1 MKTFN
6 NFSIYQYN
14 EQTKP
19 NQIKMATT
27 LSIPSIPT
35 FIVKYIATFLKTHN
49 GIYDVEILISLFKA
63 FTGFENDD
71 LYTLYYKENVW
82 QYLSDIMYDA
92 LDERY
97 AYDLSNREHPYNL
110 SPLDIAWVYEMT
122 FADHYS
128 QSISNNYNLK
138 EFDDITNLLEETPL
152 YDNETIMGVVGN
164 HINIKYMKFI
174 TLLEKALMQNR
185 GELLR
190 FIYENTYSPIMAFY
204 LYTKHNHVDY
214 RTEENSLANDEG
226 LLDLLISQ
234 GGYQKELLSL
244 AITGLFNNDHIYVKK
259 YSKTQKLEKHG
270 VMPNPAVV
278 NDILSKFPN
287 IRNELIPNYMKHTI
301 EMDTE
306 TGEWS
311 EEELD
316 ELLPLDI
323 WQQYKNTF
331 EERVILNSGTSLRYA
346 HVQNIRYNQMEDLYK
361 ESSKH
366 FYDNKYDKHIM
377 TIPKNEFIGK
387 LLTLT

>member
-1 MKTFN
+1 MKTFVEIILFIN
-6 NFSIYQYN
+6 TTS
-14 EQTKP
+14 KP

-27 LSIPSIPT
+27 LSLPRIPGV
-35 FIVKYIATFLKTHN
+35 IVKYIAKTFLKR
-49 GIYDVEILISLFKA
+49 GINQDVEMLISLFKA
-63 FTGFENDD
+63 FTGVENDD
-71 LYTLYYKENVW
+71 LHTLYYKENVW
-82 QYLSDIMYDA
+82 QYLSVIMYDA
-92 LDERY
+92 LDEWY
-97 AYDLSNREHPYNL
+97 SYNLSNREDPYNL

-122 FADHYS
+122 FVNHYS
-128 QSISNNYNLK
+128 LSISNNYNLK
-138 EFDDITNLLEETPL
+138 EFDDITNLLEDTTL
-152 YDNETIMGVVGN
+152 YDNETIMGIVGY

-174 TLLEKALMQNR
+174 NLLEKALMQNR

-204 LYTKHNHVDY
+204 LYTKHNHADY

-259 YSKTQKLEKHG
+259 YSKTQILEKHG
-270 VMPNPAVV
+270 VMPNPEVV
-278 NDILSKFPN
+278 NRLLCNFPD
-287 IRNELIPNYMKHTI
+287 IRNELIPNYMKHAI
-301 EMDTE
+301 EIDTE
-306 TGEWS
+306 TGQWG

-331 EERVILNSGTSLRYA
+331 EERVVLNSGNSLRYA
-346 HVQNIRYNQMEDLYK
+346 RMQLRYDQMEDFYK
-361 ESSKH
+361 EGSNH
-366 FYDNKYDKHIM
+366 FYDEYDKHII

-387 LLTLT
+387 LLT

>member
-1 MKTFN
+1 MD
-6 NFSIYQYN
+6 
-14 EQTKP
+14 
-19 NQIKMATT
+19 TT
-27 LSIPSIPT
+27 ISLPSIPSVV
-35 FIVKYIATFLKTHN
+35 VKYIATFLKCDGFQDN
-49 GIYDVEILISLFKA
+49 EMLISLFKA
-63 FTGFENDD
+63 FTGVENDN
-71 LYTLYYKENVW
+71 LHTLYYKENVW
-82 QYLSDIMYDA
+82 QCLSDLMYDA
-92 LDERY
+92 LNELY
-97 AYDLSNREHPYNL
+97 ELTVREYPYKL

-122 FADHYS
+122 FVNHYS
-128 QSISNNYNLK
+128 QSITNKYNIK
-138 EFDDITNLLEETPL
+138 EFDDITNLLEDTTL
-152 YDNETIMGVVGN
+152 YDNETIMGIVGY

-174 TLLEKALMQNR
+174 NLLEKALMQNR

-204 LYTKHNHVDY
+204 LYTKHNHADY

-259 YSKTQKLEKHG
+259 YSKTQILEKHG
-270 VMPNPAVV
+270 VMPNPEVV
-278 NDILSKFPN
+278 NRLLCNFPD
-287 IRNELIPNYMKHTI
+287 IRNELIPNYMKQKT

-306 TGEWS
+306 VLG
-311 EEELD
+311 EEESD

-331 EERVILNSGTSLRYA
+331 EERVINFNGGINLTYA
-346 HVQNIRYNQMEDLYK
+346 HLQNIQYNQMEDLYK

-366 FYDNKYDKHIM
+366 FYDKYDKHII

-387 LLTLT
+387 LLN

>member
-1 MKTFN
+1 
-6 NFSIYQYN
+6 
-14 EQTKP
+14 
-19 NQIKMATT
+19 
-27 LSIPSIPT
+27 
-35 FIVKYIATFLKTHN
+35 
-49 GIYDVEILISLFKA
+49 
-63 FTGFENDD
+63 
-71 LYTLYYKENVW
+71 
-82 QYLSDIMYDA
+82 MYDA

-97 AYDLSNREHPYNL
+97 SYNLSNREHPYNL

-152 YDNETIMGVVGN
+152 YDNETIMGIVGN

-174 TLLEKALMQNR
+174 NLLEKALMQNR

-204 LYTKHNHVDY
+204 LYTKHNHADY

-244 AITGLFNNDHIYVKK
+244 AITGLFNNDHIYVYVKK
-259 YSKTQKLEKHG
+259 YSKTQILEKHG
-270 VMPNPAVV
+270 VMPNPEVV
-278 NDILSKFPN
+278 NRLLCNFPD
-287 IRNELIPNYMKHTI
+287 IRNELIPNYMKQKT

-306 TGEWS
+306 VLG
-311 EEELD
+311 EEESD

-331 EERVILNSGTSLRYA
+331 EELVINFNGGINLTYA

-366 FYDNKYDKHIM
+366 FYDKYDKHII
-377 TIPKNEFIGK
+377 TIPKNELIGK
-387 LLTLT
+387 LLN

>member
-1 MKTFN
+1 
-6 NFSIYQYN
+6 
-14 EQTKP
+14 
-19 NQIKMATT
+19 MATT
-27 LSIPSIPT
+27 ISLSFPLPHIPVNV
-35 FIVKYIATFLKTHN
+35 VKYIATTFLKCD
-49 GIYDVEILISLFKA
+49 GLQDVEMLISLFKA
-63 FTGFENDD
+63 FTGVENDD

-82 QYLSDIMYDA
+82 KCLSVVMYESLDEWYALSD
-92 LDERY
+92 
-97 AYDLSNREHPYNL
+97 NTFPYNL

-122 FADHYS
+122 FVDHYS

-174 TLLEKALMQNR
+174 NLLEKALIQNR

-204 LYTKHNHVDY
+204 LYTKHNHADY

-244 AITGLFNNDHIYVKK
+244 AITGLFNNDHTYVKK

-270 VMPNPAVV
+270 VMPNPEVV
-278 NDILSKFPN
+278 NRLLFNFPD
-287 IRNELIPNYMKHTI
+287 IRNELIPNYMKQKT

-306 TGEWS
+306 VLG
-311 EEELD
+311 EEESD

-331 EERVILNSGTSLRYA
+331 EERIINFNGGINLTYA
-346 HVQNIRYNQMEDLYK
+346 NVQNIRYNQMENLYEEK
-361 ESSKH
+361 SKH
-366 FYDNKYDKHIM
+366 FYDKYDKHII

-387 LLTLT
+387 LLT